1 MARPKNKEVSGK
13 LREFLRN
20 GTVPVGGRLPGEREL
35 AEALGVGR
43 TALRP
48 ALEDLEAE
56 GFLRRLPQSGTFLTA
71 VPPPAIHTAR
81 AMVIAP
87 FGEPGHS
94 GRVADVTWLH
104 RVVSAFERTAH
115 PAGLETVLCDQSPR
129 AADPCSV
136 KDLAHEAADKGLQAA
151 VLIHAAG
158 TREKIACALSLLHD
172 RGVSPWVVSARTY
185 PGLANQV
192 YFDSGWGAYLA
203 ARHLL
208 TQGHRRLGFVGG
220 SVGHEWVQERVAG
233 CRQALA
239 VAELDGLWT
248 CLPDDGERVPTRDDG
263 RDGFR
268 QWQAL
273 PAAIRPTGLVA
284 ANDVVALGLLDAARE
299 VGVAVPD
306 ELSVIGFDNDPEALL
321 AGLSTVE
328 RPTEALG
335 EAVARAL
342 LERLASPGPESASI
356 TLRLRPVLI
365 PRNTV
370 APPKDSETA

>member
-1 MARPKNKEVSGK
+1 
-13 LREFLRN
+13 LREFLR
-20 GTVPVGGRLPGEREL
+20 GGMILIGGRLPGEREL

-56 GFLRRLPQSGTFLTA
+56 GFLRRQPQSGTFLVA
-71 VPPPAIHTAR
+71 VPPPAIQSAR
-81 AMVIAP
+81 AILIAP
-87 FGEPGHS
+87 FSEPGHA
-94 GRVADVTWLH
+94 GRSADVTWLH
-104 RVVSAFERTAH
+104 RVVSAFERTAR

-129 AADPCSV
+129 ADDPCSV
-136 KDLAHEAADKGLQAA
+136 KDFAHEAVAQGAQAA

-158 TREKIACALSLLHD
+158 TREKIACALSVLHD
-172 RGVSPWVVSARTY
+172 HGVAPWIVSARTY

-208 TQGHRRLGFVGG
+208 MHGHRRLGFVGG
-220 SVGHEWVQERVAG
+220 SAGHEWVQERLAG

-239 VAELDGLWT
+239 VAEIDDLWT
-248 CLPDDGERVPTRDDG
+248 CLPDEGERVPTREDG
-263 RDGFR
+263 WGGFR
-268 QWQAL
+268 EWQAL
-273 PAAIRPTGLVA
+273 PSDIRPTGLVA
-284 ANDVVALGLLDAARE
+284 ANDVVALGLLDAARKA
-299 VGVAVPD
+299 GVAIPE
-306 ELSVIGFDNDPEALL
+306 ELSLIGFDNDPAALL
-321 AGLSTVE
+321 AGLSTIE

-342 LERLASPGPESASI
+342 LERLAVAGPESAAI

-370 APPKDSETA
+370 APPKESENT